1 MARVLLVRL
10 NGDDDDGDLI
20 AELRRA
26 GHDTATVAP
35 DTAVNTAHAWRPDV
49 IMVIDS
55 DSVTTIQ
62 AHRQSRR

>member
-1 MARVLLVRL
+1 MARVLLVRIKA
-10 NGDDDDGDLI
+10 GDDDGDLI

-35 DTAVNTAHAWRPDV
+35 DTAVNPAHAWRPDV

-55 DSVTTIQ
+55 DSITTIQ
-62 AHRQSRR
+62 AQRQSRR